1 MPLQSEKNVSSSV
14 KGKEKTPCKDLSK
27 ATGTSGIKGKEKIP
41 GKDLNEAIG
50 RSRLLKK
57 LQKYLLLVLFR
68 VLGLVLT

>member
-1 MPLQSEKNVSSSV
+1 V

-27 ATGTSGIKGKEKIP
+27 ATGTSTSGIKGKEKIP